1 MIITRTP
8 FRLSFFGGGTDYPA
22 WYVPNGGLV
31 IGSTFARY
39 CYISC
44 RLLPPF
50 FTHKTRVVYSLI
62 ENVKEHGDIQHP
74 AVRACLQYLK
84 FENGL
89 EIHHDGDLPA
99 HSGLGSSSSFTV
111 GLLLALQ
118 GLRHKMVTKRDLAD
132 QAIKVEQ
139 GILEENVGIQDQIL
153 AAHGGLNVIEMGPGQ
168 DYRVSPLVLPLDY
181 RKELQSHVLLGF
193 TGLTRFSST
202 VAKEQIQTISSGQSR
217 MGEMT
222 GIAREALSLF
232 QTRGDFE
239 KIGSL
244 LDQCWALK
252 RGNGK
257 NVSNPQIDELY
268 EVAKREGAYGGKLL
282 GAGGGGFIMFFAP
295 PERHERIRRALSQL
309 KVWVPFQ
316 FETEGAQVIFHTD
329 SYQEQI
335 EQVVTH

>member
-44 RLLPPF
+44 RALPPF
-50 FTHKTRVVYSLI
+50 FAHKTRVVYSLI
-62 ENVKEHGDIQHP
+62 ENVKDHGEIQHP
-74 AVRACLQYLK
+74 AVRACLKYMN

-111 GLLLALQ
+111 GLLLALH
-118 GLRHKMVTKRDLAD
+118 GLRHQMVTKQTLAAE
-132 QAIKVEQ
+132 AIKVEQ
-139 GILEENVGIQDQIL
+139 GILEEHVGIQDQIL

-168 DYRVSPLVLPLDY
+168 EYRVSPLVLPADY
-181 RKELQSHVLLGF
+181 RRALQDHVLLGF
-193 TGLTRFSST
+193 TGITRFSSN

-217 MGEMT
+217 MGEMKSLSQ
-222 GIAREALSLF
+222 EALTLF
-232 QTRGDFE
+232 RNQGDFRR
-239 KIGSL
+239 IGEL
-244 LDQCWALK
+244 IDNCWALK

-257 NVSNPQIDELY
+257 GVSNPQVDELY
-268 EVAKREGAYGGKLL
+268 AAARRAGAYGGKLL
-282 GAGGGGFIMFFAP
+282 GAGGGGFVMFFAP
-295 PERHERIRRALSQL
+295 PEMHARIRESLPQL
-309 KVWVPFQ
+309 KVWVPFK
-316 FETEGAQVIFHTD
+316 FEHDGAQVIFHTD
-329 SYQEQI
+329 THQEQI
-335 EQVVTH
+335 ESVAAR